1 MNLAFQEI
9 ILKCTL
15 REMQTVLFNKQKGF
29 EKEQP
34 EMSAGKERPRDNSFP
49 YTHSQ
54 PTCFCRLLSFFP
66 SVPIRHSIESGRRLL
81 AMEALIF
88 SL

>member
-1 MNLAFQEI
+1 
-9 ILKCTL
+9 
-15 REMQTVLFNKQKGF
+15 
-29 EKEQP
+29 
-34 EMSAGKERPRDNSFP
+34 MSAGKERPRDNSFP